1 MVGVKIGKNGCGGD
15 MSRHLFKMF
24 WAFVLIIMFA
34 ACSTTPSSGPQAM
47 QGAMAAE
54 PLADYKLRA
63 GDDIEIKFFYHPGLN
78 ERLLIG
84 PDGKMSL
91 QLVGQVLAAGLTSSQ
106 LEEVLTREYA
116 KYLENYSIIV
126 VVRAYSGLRVYV
138 GGEVGRPGF
147 LSLRG
152 NMSILQGIFT
162 AGGFTNYAKPE
173 NVILVRKGPENRPVA
188 MVVDLSTVISG
199 EHLENDIYLMPS
211 DIVYVPMTFIG
222 KAGLFVDQY
231 LRRTLFVDTLLSGVG
246 YALGYKWIWG
256 E

>member
-1 MVGVKIGKNGCGGD
+1 
-15 MSRHLFKMF
+15 
-24 WAFVLIIMFA
+24 
-34 ACSTTPSSGPQAM
+34 
-47 QGAMAAE
+47 
-54 PLADYKLRA
+54 
-63 GDDIEIKFFYHPGLN
+63 
-78 ERLLIG
+78 
-84 PDGKMSL
+84 MSL

-138 GGEVGRPGF
+138 GGEVGSPGF

-162 AGGFTNYAKPE
+162 RGGFTNYAKPE

-231 LRRTLFVDTLLSGVG
+231 LRRVLFIDTVLSGVG
-246 YALGYKWIWG
+246 YALGYQWIWG
-256 E
+256 D